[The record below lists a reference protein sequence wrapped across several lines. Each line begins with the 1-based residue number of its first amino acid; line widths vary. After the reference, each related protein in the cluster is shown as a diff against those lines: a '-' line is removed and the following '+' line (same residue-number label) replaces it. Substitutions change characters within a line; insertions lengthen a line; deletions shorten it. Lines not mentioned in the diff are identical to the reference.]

1 MGKYIAVFFTI
12 ICIIGLLTS
21 CGKNHDETIE
31 FSFDDNGNYTG
42 FSNLPMNYT
51 VEDAKED
58 EYYVKQ
64 DSKDIANREL
74 WDNFIKDALKG
85 KNTSIRIV
93 NFYTETEDDITV
105 YYFSDLFFNDSYYY
119 LFDSSSENQ
128 EKQSY
133 KYLLM
138 LEGKFG
144 NPLRDSWV
152 VVLTNDNT
160 LTFNDVMKS
169 LVSSNM
175 EYIKSVPTYRLVMF
189 E

>member
-1 MGKYIAVFFTI
+1 MGKSIAVFFTI

-21 CGKNHDETIE
+21 CGENYDETIE

-42 FSNLPMNYT
+42 FSNLPIKYT

-58 EYYVKQ
+58 GYYVKQ
-64 DSKDIANREL
+64 DSKDISNREL
-74 WDNFIKDALKG
+74 WDDYINDALKG
-85 KNTSIRIV
+85 KDISIRIV
-93 NFYTETEDDITV
+93 NFYTETEEDLTV
-105 YYFSDLFFNDSYYY
+105 HFNDLFFNGSYYY
-119 LFDSSSENQ
+119 LFDSSSDNQ
-128 EKQSY
+128 EKQPY
-133 KYLLM
+133 KYLLT

-144 NPLRDSWV
+144 NPLRDSGV

-169 LVSSNM
+169 LVSSNL
-175 EYIKSVPTYRLVMF
+175 EYIKSVSSYRLVMF